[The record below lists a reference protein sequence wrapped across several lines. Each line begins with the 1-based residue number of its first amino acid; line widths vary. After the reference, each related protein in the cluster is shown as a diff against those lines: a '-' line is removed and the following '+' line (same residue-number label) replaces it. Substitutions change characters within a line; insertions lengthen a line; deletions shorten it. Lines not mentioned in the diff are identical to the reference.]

1 MVIYDIRTDSLPSEE
16 AERVY
21 QEAPELEAGHYDY
34 CPTCKKTGTYRYKGV
49 EHDCDCEMQ
58 LQLAKHYT
66 AAGIGQKYHRIS
78 WSDLTFE
85 PPADVQD
92 YLKYLDAYIEQGVG
106 LMLAGP
112 NGAGKTMLGTLIL
125 KTIIRRGY
133 RCYSTGSSS
142 MVEAYTNGWSGNHE
156 AAAWFKHKFTDS
168 KVLLLDDLGKE
179 FFSKIQLNVTTFD
192 HILRTRDQNNRPT
205 LLTTNIVNPDELF
218 AGYGRS
224 IMSLL
229 VGASIWVTMDALPDF
244 RYQMLPGVRDAVR
257 AGEIRPIE

>member
-1 MVIYDIRTDSLPSEE
+1 MTFDIRTETLPPEE

-21 QEAPELEAGHYDY
+21 AEAPELETGHYDY
-34 CPTCKKTGTYRYKGV
+34 CPTCHKTGTYRWRGV
-49 EHDCDCEMQ
+49 DHLCDCEMQ
-58 LQLAKHYT
+58 LQLAKYYT
-66 AAGIGQKYHRIS
+66 AAGIGKQYWKIS
-78 WSDLTFE
+78 WADLTSE
-85 PPADVQD
+85 PPVDVQD
-92 YLKYLDAYIEQGVG
+92 YLQYLDAYVERGVG

-133 RCYSTGSSS
+133 WCYASPSSY

-156 AAAWFKHKFTDS
+156 AAAWFKHKFIDS

-205 LLTTNIVNPDELF
+205 LLTTNIVNANELY

-229 VGASIWVTMDALPDF
+229 VGRSIWVTMDAPDDF
-244 RYQMLPGVRDAVR
+244 RYQLLQSERDAVH
-257 AGEIRPIE
+257 AGETRPIE